1 MKNAD
6 VAIVTAAAI
15 FAVLGLFMLSP
26 TTAATLAAV
35 VAIASG
41 TAARRAT

>member
-6 VAIVTAAAI
+6 VAIVTVAATVV
-15 FAVLGLFMLSP
+15 VLGLFMLSP
-26 TTAATLAAV
+26 TTAATLAALV
-35 VAIASG
+35 SIASG